1 MPQHVCPSSMAPKF
15 QDRLRTQDPD
25 VLESLKV
32 SGALCDVILVVAGQE
47 FKAHKVILAACSPFF
62 KSLLQR
68 NKHEPGCMCF
78 SKQGPLNFYSL
89 YRSIV
94 ILLVM
99 HKEFMIVNNYI
110 KKFTQ
115 IVTM

>member
-47 FKAHKVILAACSPFF
+47 FKAHSHP
-62 KSLLQR
+62 S
-68 NKHEPGCMCF
+68 
-78 SKQGPLNFYSL
+78 SKLTVFQSHVCN
-89 YRSIV
+89 RI
-94 ILLVM
+94 
-99 HKEFMIVNNYI
+99 
-110 KKFTQ
+110 
-115 IVTM
+115 